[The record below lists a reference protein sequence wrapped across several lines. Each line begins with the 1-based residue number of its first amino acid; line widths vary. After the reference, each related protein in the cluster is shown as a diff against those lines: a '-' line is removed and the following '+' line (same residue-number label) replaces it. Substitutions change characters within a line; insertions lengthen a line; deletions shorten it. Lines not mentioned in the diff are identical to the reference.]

1 MLPDSCLFRVRRIMV
16 DAIVRA
22 ETMTWSKA
30 HEIHEAWK
38 KAGSLPCQHS
48 FTDSLES
55 DDAKDM
61 GNYVCAVCGSYMP
74 GLHRLSAV
82 ATQPSNN

>member
-1 MLPDSCLFRVRRIMV
+1 MV
-16 DAIVRA
+16 GAIVPVKI
-22 ETMTWSKA
+22 MTCSKA

-55 DDAKDM
+55 DDARDM
-61 GNYVCAVCGSYMP
+61 GNYVCAVCGSYRP
-74 GLHRLSAV
+74 GLHRAAQAFGRCKHQIIRLVPA
-82 ATQPSNN
+82 

>member
-1 MLPDSCLFRVRRIMV
+1 MV
-16 DAIVRA
+16 GGIVRPV
-22 ETMTWSKA
+22 TMTWSKV

-55 DDAKDM
+55 DDPTDM
-61 GNYVCAVCGSYMP
+61 GNYVCAVCGFYMP
-74 GLHRLSAV
+74 GLRRLSTAASV
-82 ATQPSNN
+82 K